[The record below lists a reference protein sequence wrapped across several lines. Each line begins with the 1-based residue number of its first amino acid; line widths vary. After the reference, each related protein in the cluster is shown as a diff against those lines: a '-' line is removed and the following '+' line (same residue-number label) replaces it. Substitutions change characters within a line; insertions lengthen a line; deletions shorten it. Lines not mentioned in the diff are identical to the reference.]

1 MVFIDD
7 HRDWPGHSD
16 RRAHH
21 VRTIPIQSI
30 ESIGIYPAHRVD
42 AHRVDAH
49 MSSSRPRSLADS
61 LRGRSE
67 VELTDLFLGRPDL
80 AHPAPADISS
90 LARRATA
97 TPSVS
102 RTLDILSA
110 PQLHVLFTLRE
121 NSMSSDELFASVDPL
136 VAANLNAE
144 IEVLLKLG
152 LVWGLPDSLSAV
164 TSVRDTLSEGYPDA
178 LLIPMIPESAGTT
191 PKQDLQLQAG
201 LAAHT
206 FMSLAHDALYI
217 FRTAPLT
224 ALRSGGI
231 ATKDVDQLAKFLAIP
246 INEACL
252 LIEVLYHAGLIA
264 LTTSL
269 QWEVTTKYVA
279 WRNKSKES
287 QWVALMQ
294 AWLDLPLLG
303 SEGNKPLSGTG
314 ESPTVGVMRWQTLRT
329 MQWWNENTDA
339 SATKNWKLF
348 AKALDHFYPRRRG
361 SRREEVAKVTLREAE
376 WVGIAH
382 GEILSEAGSG
392 ITADNAPAAGSS
404 LKLPTEVTEF
414 LIQGDLTVIA
424 AGPLP
429 LDVGEKLHA
438 IADIESRGAAS
449 VYRFSAD
456 TIDRGM
462 QSGWKSQD
470 FTDFF
475 GQWVKGAIPQPL
487 TYLIENAIEVELD
500 DFETKP
506 RAATAARLGRHSRR
520 ITEREAQRIASALLK
535 GEITEARLAEPEE
548 VFSLNT
554 SALISLLKSAQEHH
568 TGVWIG
574 YAEADGRTSTQIV
587 EPIRMGDGTMTAF
600 DHGSANVRTFA
611 ISRISG
617 IAPAQM
623 NELNN

>member
-1 MVFIDD
+1 M
-7 HRDWPGHSD
+7 
-16 RRAHH
+16 
-21 VRTIPIQSI
+21 SI
-30 ESIGIYPAHRVD
+30 
-42 AHRVDAH
+42 
-49 MSSSRPRSLADS
+49 SRPRSLADS

-67 VELTDLFLGRPDL
+67 VELTELFLGRPDL

-121 NSMSSDELFASVDPL
+121 NSMSSDELSASVDPL
-136 VAANLNAE
+136 VAANLDVE
-144 IEVLLKLG
+144 IEILLKLG

-178 LLIPMIPESAGTT
+178 LSIPMIPESAGNS

-246 INEACL
+246 VNEACL

-329 MQWWNENTDA
+329 LQRWNENTDA
-339 SATKNWKLF
+339 AATKNWKLF

-361 SRREEVAKVTLREAE
+361 FRREEVAKVTLREAE

-382 GEILSEAGSG
+382 GEILGEAGIG
-392 ITADNAPAAGSS
+392 IAEDNAPAAGSS
-404 LKLPTEVTEF
+404 LRLPTEVTEF

-462 QSGWKSQD
+462 QAGWKSQD

-487 TYLIENAIEVELD
+487 TYLIENATEVELD

-574 YAEADGRTSTQIV
+574 YAEADGSTSTQIV

>member
-1 MVFIDD
+1 
-7 HRDWPGHSD
+7 
-16 RRAHH
+16 
-21 VRTIPIQSI
+21 
-30 ESIGIYPAHRVD
+30 
-42 AHRVDAH
+42 
-49 MSSSRPRSLADS
+49 MSTSRPRSLADS

-67 VELTDLFLGRPDL
+67 VELTELFLGRPDL

-121 NSMSSDELFASVDPL
+121 NSMSSDELSQSVDPL
-136 VAANLNAE
+136 VVASLDAE

-164 TSVRDTLSEGYPDA
+164 TSVRDTLLEGYPDA
-178 LLIPMIPESAGTT
+178 LAIPAIPESAGST
-191 PKQDLQLQAG
+191 PKQDLQMQSG

-217 FRTAPLT
+217 FRTTPLS

-246 INEACL
+246 LNEACL

-269 QWEVTTKYVA
+269 QWEVTTKYET
-279 WRNKSKES
+279 WRKKSKES
-287 QWVALMQ
+287 QWVALAQ

-314 ESPTVGVMRWQTLRT
+314 ESPTVGVMRWQTLCALR
-329 MQWWNENTDA
+329 WWNENTDA
-339 SATKNWKLF
+339 TATKNWKIF
-348 AKALDHFYPRRRG
+348 VKVLDHFYPRRRG
-361 SRREEVAKVTLREAE
+361 SRREEVAEVTLREAE
-376 WVGIAH
+376 WIGIAH
-382 GEILSEAGSG
+382 GEILCEAGIG
-392 ITADNAPAAGSS
+392 ITVDNAPAAGST
-404 LKLPTEVTEF
+404 LKLPSEVSQF

-429 LDVGEKLHA
+429 LEVGEKLHA

-462 QSGWKSQD
+462 QAGWKSKD
-470 FTDFF
+470 FTEFF
-475 GQWVKGAIPQPL
+475 GQWAKGSIPQPL
-487 TYLIENAIEVELD
+487 SYLIDNASEVERGD
-500 DFETKP
+500 SEIKP
-506 RAATAARLGRHSRR
+506 RAATTARLGRHSRR
-520 ITEREAQRIASALLK
+520 ITEQEAQRIASALLK
-535 GEITEARLAEPEE
+535 GEVTEANLAEPEE
-548 VFSLNT
+548 VFPLNT
-554 SALISLLKSAQEHH
+554 SALIALLKSAQEHH

-574 YAEADGRTSTQIV
+574 YAEADGSTSTQIV

-600 DHGSANVRTFA
+600 DHGSANVRTFS

-623 NELNN
+623 NEIDN

>member
-1 MVFIDD
+1 
-7 HRDWPGHSD
+7 
-16 RRAHH
+16 
-21 VRTIPIQSI
+21 
-30 ESIGIYPAHRVD
+30 
-42 AHRVDAH
+42 
-49 MSSSRPRSLADS
+49 MSTSRPRSLADS

-67 VELTDLFLGRPDL
+67 VELTELFLGRPDL

-121 NSMSSDELFASVDPL
+121 NSMSSDELSQSVDPL
-136 VAANLNAE
+136 VAASLDAE

-164 TSVRDTLSEGYPDA
+164 TSVRDTLLEGYPDA
-178 LLIPMIPESAGTT
+178 LAIPAIPESAGST
-191 PKQDLQLQAG
+191 PKQDLQMQSG

-217 FRTAPLT
+217 FRTTPLS

-246 INEACL
+246 LNEACL

-269 QWEVTTKYVA
+269 QWEVTTKYET

-287 QWVALMQ
+287 QWVALAQ

-314 ESPTVGVMRWQTLRT
+314 ESPTVGVMRWQTLCALR
-329 MQWWNENTDA
+329 WWNENTDA
-339 SATKNWKLF
+339 AATKNWKIF
-348 AKALDHFYPRRRG
+348 VKVLDHFYPRRRG

-376 WVGIAH
+376 WIGIAH
-382 GEILSEAGSG
+382 GEILCEAGIG
-392 ITADNAPAAGSS
+392 ITVDNAPAAGST
-404 LKLPTEVTEF
+404 LKLPSEVSQF

-429 LDVGEKLHA
+429 LEVGEKLHA

-449 VYRFSAD
+449 VYRFSAH

-462 QSGWKSQD
+462 QAGWKPKD
-470 FTDFF
+470 FTEFF
-475 GQWVKGAIPQPL
+475 GQWAKGSIPQPL
-487 TYLIENAIEVELD
+487 SYLIDNASEVERGD
-500 DFETKP
+500 SEIKP
-506 RAATAARLGRHSRR
+506 RAATAARLGRHARR
-520 ITEREAQRIASALLK
+520 ITEQEAQRIASALLK
-535 GEITEARLAEPEE
+535 GEVTQANLTEPQE
-548 VFSLNT
+548 VFPLNT
-554 SALISLLKSAQEHH
+554 SALIALLKSAQEHH

-574 YAEADGRTSTQIV
+574 YAEADGSTSTQIV

-600 DHGSANVRTFA
+600 DHGSANVRTFS

-623 NELNN
+623 NEIDN

>member
-1 MVFIDD
+1 
-7 HRDWPGHSD
+7 
-16 RRAHH
+16 
-21 VRTIPIQSI
+21 
-30 ESIGIYPAHRVD
+30 
-42 AHRVDAH
+42 
-49 MSSSRPRSLADS
+49 MSTSRPRSLADA

-67 VELTDLFLGRPDL
+67 VELTELFLGRPDL

-121 NSMSSDELFASVDPL
+121 NSMSSEELFESVDPL
-136 VAANLNAE
+136 VAASLDIE

-178 LLIPMIPESAGTT
+178 LSIPAIPESAGAT
-191 PKQDLQLQAG
+191 PKQNLQLQAG

-231 ATKDVDQLAKFLAIP
+231 ATKDVDQLAKFLAVP
-246 INEACL
+246 LNEACL

-269 QWEVTTKYVA
+269 QWEVTTKYEA
-279 WRNKSKES
+279 WRKKSKEL
-287 QWVALMQ
+287 QWVALAA

-329 MQWWNENTDA
+329 LQWWNESTDA
-339 SATKNWKLF
+339 SVTKNWKIF
-348 AKALDHFYPRRRG
+348 VKALDHFYPRRRG
-361 SRREEVAKVTLREAE
+361 TRRQEVAKVTLREAE
-376 WVGIAH
+376 WIGVAH
-382 GEILSEAGSG
+382 GEILCEAGIG
-392 ITADNAPAAGSS
+392 ITADNAPAAAST

-429 LDVGEKLHA
+429 LEVGEKLHA

-449 VYRFSAD
+449 VYRFSAE
-456 TIDRGM
+456 TIERGM
-462 QSGWKSQD
+462 QAGWKSQD
-470 FTDFF
+470 YAEFF
-475 GQWVKGAIPQPL
+475 GDWAKGSIPQPL
-487 TYLIENAIEVELD
+487 TYLIDNATEVELD
-500 DFETKP
+500 TSESKP
-506 RAATAARLGRHSRR
+506 KAATAARLGRHSRR
-520 ITEREAQRIASALLK
+520 ITECEAQRIASALLK
-535 GEITEARLAEPEE
+535 GEVTDANLAEPEE

-623 NELNN
+623 NETNS

>member
-1 MVFIDD
+1 
-7 HRDWPGHSD
+7 
-16 RRAHH
+16 
-21 VRTIPIQSI
+21 
-30 ESIGIYPAHRVD
+30 
-42 AHRVDAH
+42 
-49 MSSSRPRSLADS
+49 MSMSRPRSLADS

-67 VELTDLFLGRPDL
+67 VELTELFLGRPDL

-121 NSMSSDELFASVDPL
+121 NAMSSSVLSESVDPI
-136 VAANLNAE
+136 VAPNLDTE
-144 IEVLLKLG
+144 VTVLLQLG
-152 LVWGLPDSLSAV
+152 LIWGLADSLSAV
-164 TSVRDTLSEGYPDA
+164 TSVRDTLNEGYPDA
-178 LLIPMIPESAGTT
+178 LAVPDIPESKNTK
-191 PKQDLQLQAG
+191 PKQDLQRQAG

-231 ATKDVDQLAKFLAIP
+231 ATKDVDQLAKFLAVP
-246 INEACL
+246 LNEACL

-264 LTTSL
+264 LTASL
-269 QWEVTTKYVA
+269 QWEVTTKYDT
-279 WRNKSKES
+279 WRNKSKEA
-287 QWVALMQ
+287 QWVVLAQ
-294 AWLDLPLLG
+294 AWLDLPLMG

-329 MQWWNENTDA
+329 LQWWNENT
-339 SATKNWKLF
+339 SAAPTKNWKQF
-348 AKALDHFYPRRRG
+348 VKALDHFYPRRRG
-361 SRREEVAKVTLREAE
+361 NRREEVARVTLREAE
-376 WVGIAH
+376 WVGVSH
-382 GEILSEAGSG
+382 GEILSEAGTG
-392 ITADNAPAAGSS
+392 ITSDNAPVASS
-404 LKLPTEVTEF
+404 NLKLPTEVADF

-449 VYRFSAD
+449 VYRFSAE

-462 QSGWKSQD
+462 QVGWKKPD
-470 FTDFF
+470 FAEFF
-475 GQWVKGAIPQPL
+475 EQWLKGSIPQPL
-487 TYLIENAIEVELD
+487 TYLIDNASEVELD
-500 DFETKP
+500 ESVSKP
-506 RAATAARLGRHSRR
+506 KAATPARLGRHSRR

-535 GEITEARLAEPEE
+535 GEVTEANLAEPEE
-548 VFSLNT
+548 VFTLNT
-554 SALISLLKSAQEHH
+554 SALIALLKSAQEHH
-568 TGVWIG
+568 SGVWIG
-574 YAEADGRTSTQIV
+574 YAEADGSTSTQIV

-617 IAPAQM
+617 IAPAQL
-623 NELNN
+623 NEINN

>member
-1 MVFIDD
+1 
-7 HRDWPGHSD
+7 
-16 RRAHH
+16 
-21 VRTIPIQSI
+21 
-30 ESIGIYPAHRVD
+30 
-42 AHRVDAH
+42 
-49 MSSSRPRSLADS
+49 MSTSRPRSLADS

-67 VELTDLFLGRPDL
+67 VELTELFLGRPDL
-80 AHPAPADISS
+80 AHPAPANISS

-121 NSMSSDELFASVDPL
+121 NSMSSDELSQSVDPL
-136 VAANLNAE
+136 VAASLDAE

-164 TSVRDTLSEGYPDA
+164 TSVRDTLLEGYPDA
-178 LLIPMIPESAGTT
+178 LAIPAIPESAGST
-191 PKQDLQLQAG
+191 PKQDLQMQSG

-217 FRTAPLT
+217 FRTTPLS

-246 INEACL
+246 LNEACL

-269 QWEVTTKYVA
+269 QWEVTTKYET
-279 WRNKSKES
+279 WRKKSKES
-287 QWVALMQ
+287 QWVALAQ

-314 ESPTVGVMRWQTLRT
+314 ESPTVGVMRWQTLCALR
-329 MQWWNENTDA
+329 WWNENTDA
-339 SATKNWKLF
+339 TATKNWKIF
-348 AKALDHFYPRRRG
+348 VKALDHFYPRRRG

-376 WVGIAH
+376 WIGIAH
-382 GEILSEAGSG
+382 GEILCEAGIG
-392 ITADNAPAAGSS
+392 ITVDNAPAAGST
-404 LKLPTEVTEF
+404 LKLPSEVSQF
-414 LIQGDLTVIA
+414 LIQGDLTVVA

-429 LDVGEKLHA
+429 LEVGEKLHA

-449 VYRFSAD
+449 VYRFSAH

-462 QSGWKSQD
+462 QAGWKPKD
-470 FTDFF
+470 FTEFF
-475 GQWVKGAIPQPL
+475 GQWAKGSIPQPL
-487 TYLIENAIEVELD
+487 SYLIDNASEVERGD
-500 DFETKP
+500 SEIKP
-506 RAATAARLGRHSRR
+506 RAATTARLGRHARR
-520 ITEREAQRIASALLK
+520 ITEQEAQRIASALLK
-535 GEITEARLAEPEE
+535 GEVTEANLAEPEE
-548 VFSLNT
+548 VFPLNT
-554 SALISLLKSAQEHH
+554 SALIALLKSAQEHH

-574 YAEADGRTSTQIV
+574 YAEADGSTSTQIV

-600 DHGSANVRTFA
+600 DHGSANVRTFS

-623 NELNN
+623 NEIDN

>member
-1 MVFIDD
+1 M
-7 HRDWPGHSD
+7 
-16 RRAHH
+16 
-21 VRTIPIQSI
+21 SI
-30 ESIGIYPAHRVD
+30 
-42 AHRVDAH
+42 
-49 MSSSRPRSLADS
+49 SRPRSLADS

-67 VELTDLFLGRPDL
+67 VELTELFLGRPDL

-121 NSMSSDELFASVDPL
+121 NSMSSDELSASVDPL
-136 VAANLNAE
+136 VAANLDVE
-144 IEVLLKLG
+144 IEILLKLG

-178 LLIPMIPESAGTT
+178 LSIPMVPESAGNS

-246 INEACL
+246 VNEACL

-329 MQWWNENTDA
+329 LQRWNENTDA
-339 SATKNWKLF
+339 AATKNWKLF

-361 SRREEVAKVTLREAE
+361 FRREEVAKVTLREAE

-382 GEILSEAGSG
+382 GEILGEAGIG
-392 ITADNAPAAGSS
+392 IAEDNAPAAGSS
-404 LKLPTEVTEF
+404 LRLPTEVTEF

-462 QSGWKSQD
+462 QAGWKSQD

-487 TYLIENAIEVELD
+487 TYLIENATEVELD

-574 YAEADGRTSTQIV
+574 YAEADGSTSTQIV

>member
-1 MVFIDD
+1 
-7 HRDWPGHSD
+7 
-16 RRAHH
+16 
-21 VRTIPIQSI
+21 
-30 ESIGIYPAHRVD
+30 
-42 AHRVDAH
+42 

-121 NSMSSDELFASVDPL
+121 NSMSSDELIASVDPL

>member
-1 MVFIDD
+1 
-7 HRDWPGHSD
+7 
-16 RRAHH
+16 
-21 VRTIPIQSI
+21 
-30 ESIGIYPAHRVD
+30 
-42 AHRVDAH
+42 
-49 MSSSRPRSLADS
+49 MSTSRPRSLADS

-67 VELTDLFLGRPDL
+67 VELTELFLGRPDL

-121 NSMSSDELFASVDPL
+121 NSMSSDELSQSVDPL
-136 VAANLNAE
+136 VAASLDAE

-164 TSVRDTLSEGYPDA
+164 TSVRDTLLEGYPDA
-178 LLIPMIPESAGTT
+178 LAIPAIPESAGST
-191 PKQDLQLQAG
+191 PKQDLQMQSG

-217 FRTAPLT
+217 FRTTPLS

-246 INEACL
+246 LNEACL

-269 QWEVTTKYVA
+269 QWEVTTKYET
-279 WRNKSKES
+279 WRKKSKES
-287 QWVALMQ
+287 QWVALAQ

-314 ESPTVGVMRWQTLRT
+314 ESPTVGVMRWQTLCALR
-329 MQWWNENTDA
+329 WWNENTDA
-339 SATKNWKLF
+339 TATKNWKIF
-348 AKALDHFYPRRRG
+348 VKALDHFYPRRRG

-376 WVGIAH
+376 WIGIAH
-382 GEILSEAGSG
+382 GEILCEAGIG
-392 ITADNAPAAGSS
+392 ITVDNAPAAGST
-404 LKLPTEVTEF
+404 LKLPSEVSQF

-429 LDVGEKLHA
+429 LEVGEKLHA

-449 VYRFSAD
+449 VYRFSAH

-462 QSGWKSQD
+462 QAGWKPKD
-470 FTDFF
+470 FTEFF
-475 GQWVKGAIPQPL
+475 GQWAKGSIPQPL
-487 TYLIENAIEVELD
+487 SYLIDNASEVERGD
-500 DFETKP
+500 SEIKP
-506 RAATAARLGRHSRR
+506 RAATTARLGRHARR
-520 ITEREAQRIASALLK
+520 ITEQEAQRIARALLK
-535 GEITEARLAEPEE
+535 GEVTEANLAEPEE
-548 VFSLNT
+548 VFPLNT
-554 SALISLLKSAQEHH
+554 SALIALLKSAQEHH

-574 YAEADGRTSTQIV
+574 YAEADGSTSTQIV

-600 DHGSANVRTFA
+600 DHGSANVRTFS

-623 NELNN
+623 NEIDN

>member
-7 HRDWPGHSD
+7 HRGWPSHGLG
-16 RRAHH
+16 RAHH
-21 VRTIPIQSI
+21 VGAFSLNPIVLPHPIVSF
-30 ESIGIYPAHRVD
+30 SIGVTQR
-42 AHRVDAH
+42 
-49 MSSSRPRSLADS
+49 MSTSRPRSLADS

-67 VELTDLFLGRPDL
+67 VELTELFLGRPDL

-121 NSMSSDELFASVDPL
+121 NSMSSITLSESVDPL
-136 VAANLNAE
+136 VAENLEVE
-144 IEVLLKLG
+144 IGVLLKLA

-164 TSVRDTLSEGYPDA
+164 TSVRDTLNEGYSDA
-178 LLIPMIPESAGTT
+178 LVAPLPPESKGTA
-191 PKQDLQLQAG
+191 PKQDLQMQSG

-246 INEACL
+246 LNEACL

-269 QWEVTTKYVA
+269 QWEVTTKYET

-287 QWVALMQ
+287 QWVVLAQ
-294 AWLDLPLLG
+294 AWLDLPLMG

-329 MQWWNENTDA
+329 LQWWNENTDA
-339 SATKNWKLF
+339 AATQHWKLF
-348 AKALDHFYPRRRG
+348 VKALDHFYPRRRG
-361 SRREEVAKVTLREAE
+361 ARREEVAKVTLREAE
-376 WVGIAH
+376 WIGIAH
-382 GEILSEAGSG
+382 GEILCEAGIG
-392 ITADNAPAAGSS
+392 ITADDAPIAGSS
-404 LKLPTEVTEF
+404 LKLPAEVTDF

-429 LDVGEKLHA
+429 LEVGEKLHA

-449 VYRFSAD
+449 VYRFTAE
-456 TIDRGM
+456 TIERGM
-462 QSGWKSQD
+462 HAGWKSQD
-470 FTDFF
+470 FNEFF
-475 GQWVKGAIPQPL
+475 GQWIKGSIPQPL
-487 TYLIENAIEVELD
+487 TYLIDNATEVVLED
-500 DFETKP
+500 SESKP
-506 RAATAARLGRHSRR
+506 KAATAARLGRHSRR
-520 ITEREAQRIASALLK
+520 ITEREAARIASALLK
-535 GEITEARLAEPEE
+535 GEVTEANLAEPEE

-554 SALISLLKSAQEHH
+554 SALIALLKSAQEHH

-574 YAEADGRTSTQIV
+574 YAEADGSTSTQIV

-617 IAPAQM
+617 IAPAKM
-623 NELNN
+623 NEINN

>member
-1 MVFIDD
+1 MN
-7 HRDWPGHSD
+7 
-16 RRAHH
+16 
-21 VRTIPIQSI
+21 TN
-30 ESIGIYPAHRVD
+30 
-42 AHRVDAH
+42 
-49 MSSSRPRSLADS
+49 RPRSLADS

-67 VELTDLFLGRPDL
+67 VELTELFLGRPDL

-121 NSMSSDELFASVDPL
+121 NSMSSSELAESVDPQ
-136 VAANLNAE
+136 VAVCLDAQ
-144 IEVLLKLG
+144 ISVLLKLG
-152 LVWGLPDSLSAV
+152 LVWGLSDSLSAV
-164 TSVRDTLSEGYPDA
+164 TSVRDTLTEGYSDA
-178 LLIPMIPESAGTT
+178 LVVPHLPESTGTT
-191 PKQDLQLQAG
+191 PKQDLQMQSG

-217 FRTAPLT
+217 FRTTPLT

-231 ATKDVDQLAKFLAIP
+231 ATKDIDHLAEFLAVP
-246 INEACL
+246 LNETCL

-269 QWEVTTKYVA
+269 QWEVTTKYEA
-279 WRNKSKES
+279 WRKKSKES
-287 QWVALMQ
+287 QWVALAQ
-294 AWLDLPLLG
+294 SWLDLPLMG

-314 ESPTVGVMRWQTLRT
+314 ESPTVGVMRWQTLCTLR
-329 MQWWNENTDA
+329 WWNENTDTPP
-339 SATKNWKLF
+339 TKHWKIF
-348 AKALDHFYPRRRG
+348 VKALDHFHPRRRG

-376 WVGIAH
+376 WIGIAH
-382 GEILSEAGSG
+382 GEILCEAGIG
-392 ITADNAPAAGSS
+392 ITADDAPFAGSS
-404 LKLPTEVTEF
+404 LKLPIEVSQF

-424 AGPLP
+424 SGPLP
-429 LDVGEKLHA
+429 LEVGERLHA

-449 VYRFSAD
+449 VYRFSVD
-456 TIDRGM
+456 TVERGM
-462 QSGWKSQD
+462 QAGWKAAD
-470 FTDFF
+470 FAEFF
-475 GQWVKGAIPQPL
+475 RQWLKGDIPQPL
-487 TYLIENAIEVELD
+487 TYLIDNAKEVELAESD
-500 DFETKP
+500 AAP
-506 RAATAARLGRHSRR
+506 RTATAARLGRHSRR

-535 GEITEARLAEPEE
+535 GEVTEVTSTEPEE

-554 SALISLLKSAQEHH
+554 SALIALLKSAQEHH

-574 YAEADGRTSTQIV
+574 YAEADGSTSTQIV

-600 DHGSANVRTFA
+600 DHGSASVRTFA

-623 NELNN
+623 NEINN

>member
-1 MVFIDD
+1 
-7 HRDWPGHSD
+7 
-16 RRAHH
+16 
-21 VRTIPIQSI
+21 
-30 ESIGIYPAHRVD
+30 
-42 AHRVDAH
+42 
-49 MSSSRPRSLADS
+49 MSTSRPRSLADS

-67 VELTDLFLGRPDL
+67 VELTELFLGRPDL

-121 NSMSSDELFASVDPL
+121 NSMSSDELSQSVDPL
-136 VAANLNAE
+136 VAASLDAE

-164 TSVRDTLSEGYPDA
+164 TSVRDTLLEGYPDA
-178 LLIPMIPESAGTT
+178 LAIPAIPESAGST
-191 PKQDLQLQAG
+191 PKQDLQMQSG

-217 FRTAPLT
+217 FRTTPLS

-246 INEACL
+246 LNEACL

-269 QWEVTTKYVA
+269 QWEVTTKYET
-279 WRNKSKES
+279 WRKKSKES
-287 QWVALMQ
+287 QWVALAQ

-314 ESPTVGVMRWQTLRT
+314 ESPTVGVMRWQTLCALR
-329 MQWWNENTDA
+329 WWNENTDA
-339 SATKNWKLF
+339 TATKNWKIF
-348 AKALDHFYPRRRG
+348 VKALDHFYPRRRG

-376 WVGIAH
+376 WIGIAH
-382 GEILSEAGSG
+382 GEILCEAGIG
-392 ITADNAPAAGSS
+392 ITVDNAPAAGST
-404 LKLPTEVTEF
+404 LKLPSEVSQF
-414 LIQGDLTVIA
+414 LIQGDLTVVA

-429 LDVGEKLHA
+429 LEVGEKLHA

-449 VYRFSAD
+449 VYRFSAH

-462 QSGWKSQD
+462 QAGWKPKD
-470 FTDFF
+470 FTEFF
-475 GQWVKGAIPQPL
+475 GQWAKGSIPQPL
-487 TYLIENAIEVELD
+487 SYLIDNASEVERGD
-500 DFETKP
+500 SEIKP
-506 RAATAARLGRHSRR
+506 RAATTARLGRHARR
-520 ITEREAQRIASALLK
+520 ITEQEAQRIARALLK
-535 GEITEARLAEPEE
+535 GEVTEANLAEPEE
-548 VFSLNT
+548 VFPLNT
-554 SALISLLKSAQEHH
+554 SALIALLKSAQEHH

-574 YAEADGRTSTQIV
+574 YAEADGSTSTQIV

-600 DHGSANVRTFA
+600 DHGSANVRTFS

-623 NELNN
+623 NEIDN

>member
-1 MVFIDD
+1 
-7 HRDWPGHSD
+7 
-16 RRAHH
+16 
-21 VRTIPIQSI
+21 
-30 ESIGIYPAHRVD
+30 
-42 AHRVDAH
+42 

-102 RTLDILSA
+102 RILDILSA

>member
-1 MVFIDD
+1 
-7 HRDWPGHSD
+7 
-16 RRAHH
+16 
-21 VRTIPIQSI
+21 
-30 ESIGIYPAHRVD
+30 
-42 AHRVDAH
+42 
-49 MSSSRPRSLADS
+49 MSTSRPRSLADS

-67 VELTDLFLGRPDL
+67 VELTELFLGRPDL

-121 NSMSSDELFASVDPL
+121 NSMSSTELAESVDPQ
-136 VAANLNAE
+136 VAACLDAQ

-152 LVWGLPDSLSAV
+152 LVWGLSDSLSAV
-164 TSVRDTLSEGYPDA
+164 TSVRDTLTEGYSDA
-178 LLIPMIPESAGTT
+178 LAVPHLPESTGTT
-191 PKQDLQLQAG
+191 PKQDLQMQSG

-217 FRTAPLT
+217 FRTTPLT

-231 ATKDVDQLAKFLAIP
+231 ATKDVDQLAQFLAIP
-246 INEACL
+246 LNEACL

-269 QWEVTTKYVA
+269 QWEVTTKYEA
-279 WRNKSKES
+279 WRKKSKEL
-287 QWVALMQ
+287 QWVALAQ
-294 AWLDLPLLG
+294 AWLDLPLMG

-314 ESPTVGVMRWQTLRT
+314 ESPTVGVMRWQTLCT
-329 MQWWNENTDA
+329 LQWWNENTDTTP
-339 SATKNWKLF
+339 TKHWKIF
-348 AKALDHFYPRRRG
+348 VKTLDHFHPRRRG

-376 WVGIAH
+376 WIGVAH
-382 GEILSEAGSG
+382 GEILCEAGIG
-392 ITADNAPAAGSS
+392 ITADNSPVAGST
-404 LKLPTEVTEF
+404 LKLPIEVSQF

-429 LDVGEKLHA
+429 LEVGEKLHA

-449 VYRFSAD
+449 VYRFSVD
-456 TIDRGM
+456 TVERGM
-462 QSGWKSQD
+462 QAGWKATD
-470 FTDFF
+470 FAEFF
-475 GQWVKGAIPQPL
+475 GQWVKGDIPQPL
-487 TYLIENAIEVELD
+487 TYLIDNAKEIELGES
-500 DFETKP
+500 EAAP
-506 RAATAARLGRHSRR
+506 RTATAARLGRHSRR

-535 GEITEARLAEPEE
+535 GEVTEVTSAEPEE

-554 SALISLLKSAQEHH
+554 SALIALLKSAQEHH

-574 YAEADGRTSTQIV
+574 YAEADGSTSTQIV

-623 NELNN
+623 NEINN

>member
-1 MVFIDD
+1 
-7 HRDWPGHSD
+7 
-16 RRAHH
+16 
-21 VRTIPIQSI
+21 
-30 ESIGIYPAHRVD
+30 
-42 AHRVDAH
+42 

-329 MQWWNENTDA
+329 LQWWNENTDA